1 MWYSNKCYH
10 KMCLFLLVLVM
21 HNIQITPKDKMT
33 IKGTTQVNE
42 QSLKLHFF
50 MFERS
55 QGKHNSL
62 NCHNFLG
69 IFFINCKVYML
80 KVWHKSKKFLY
91 IQNIQTS
98 RVDNPCFFQ
107 TSFFLPNVHHSF
119 WELKRILT
127 LIIRRA
133 KKIESMT
140 IVFITHLSTFGSKVL
155 LTLKIMDFENVA
167 LTKIVHIYVIK
178 GMNA

>member
-1 MWYSNKCYH
+1 
-10 KMCLFLLVLVM
+10 
-21 HNIQITPKDKMT
+21 
-33 IKGTTQVNE
+33 
-42 QSLKLHFF
+42 
-50 MFERS
+50 
-55 QGKHNSL
+55 
-62 NCHNFLG
+62 
-69 IFFINCKVYML
+69 
-80 KVWHKSKKFLY
+80 
-91 IQNIQTS
+91 
-98 RVDNPCFFQ
+98 
-107 TSFFLPNVHHSF
+107 
-119 WELKRILT
+119 LKRILT